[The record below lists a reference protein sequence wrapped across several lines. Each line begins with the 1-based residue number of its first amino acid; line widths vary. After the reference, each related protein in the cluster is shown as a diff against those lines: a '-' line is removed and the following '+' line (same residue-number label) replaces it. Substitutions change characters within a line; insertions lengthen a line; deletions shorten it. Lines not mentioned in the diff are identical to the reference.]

1 MFLIKKITS
10 MNILK
15 NLFIVSSLFLLLS
28 SSYGDIDNEGDED
41 IIEGNTDENNFY
53 FINK

>member
-28 SSYGDIDNEGDED
+28 SSYGDIDNEEDED
-41 IIEGNTDENNFY
+41 IIEGNTDENY
-53 FINK
+53 LLYK